1 MRTFTYTTTMETK
14 QKNIIKGIV
23 NGMLKRGEAVTAK
36 TIMKNLLHDA
46 SQLHN
51 LKDNTDF
58 QDFACESLEK
68 RLF

>member
-1 MRTFTYTTTMETK
+1 MKTL

-23 NGMLKRGEAVTAK
+23 NGMLKRGDSVTVENV
-36 TIMKNLLHDA
+36 IKNILHDA

-58 QDFACESLEK
+58 QDFACESLENQLIK
-68 RLF
+68 S